1 VREFLHRYE
10 LDTSAPTSRQ
20 FWRDLSRRAL
30 LPGVGLWLVIVGV
43 GLLIVGPLGG
53 LPAEAGVNE
62 WFVSRRTDALNTLT
76 TFLSGIGQTEFII
89 GACALAIALIWWKTK
104 QWWFAV
110 VPGLAVSLQAIVFL
124 TSALVVGRTRPDVEH
139 LDDSPP
145 TSSYPSGHT
154 GAATAFYLTL
164 AALCQRI
171 GNPVLRWVATILCVL
186 VPFAVGIGR
195 LYRGMHSLTDVTM
208 GFVNGV
214 ACAVIAWNYLQ
225 RDVRSGRAA
234 RQAVSAGRS
243 RG

>member
-1 VREFLHRYE
+1 VHEFLHRYE

-53 LPAEAGVNE
+53 LPAEAGVSE

-76 TFLSGIGQTEFII
+76 MFLSGIGQTEFLI
-89 GACALAIALIWWKTK
+89 GACALGIALIWWKTK
-104 QWWFAV
+104 QWWFAA
-110 VPGLAVSLQAIVFL
+110 VPGIAVSLQAIIFL
-124 TSALVVGRTRPDVEH
+124 TSALVVGRTRPEVEH

-171 GNPVLRWVATILCVL
+171 GNPVLRWIATVLCVL

-195 LYRGMHSLTDVTM
+195 MYRGMHSLTDVTM

-214 ACAVIAWNYLQ
+214 ACAVLAWGYLQ
-225 RDVRSGRAA
+225 RDVRSGRSA
-234 RQAVSAGRS
+234 RQAVGAGRS

>member
-1 VREFLHRYE
+1 MHEFLHRYE

-20 FWRDLSRRAL
+20 FWHDLSRRAL
-30 LPGVGLWLVIVGV
+30 LPAVGLWLLIVGV
-43 GLLIVGPLGG
+43 GLLIVGPLGN
-53 LPAEAGVNE
+53 LPSEAGVNE

-76 TFLSGIGQTEFII
+76 TVLSGIGQTEFII
-89 GACALAIALIWWKTK
+89 GACALAIGLIWWRTK

-124 TSALVVGRTRPDVEH
+124 TSALVVGRTRPEVEQLDV
-139 LDDSPP
+139 SPP

-186 VPFAVGIGR
+186 VPFAVGVGR
-195 LYRGMHSLTDVTM
+195 MYRGMHSLTDVTM

-214 ACAVIAWNYLQ
+214 ACAVLAWGYLR
-225 RDVRSGRAA
+225 RDVRPGRSAGD
-234 RQAVSAGRS
+234 AVSAGRS
-243 RG
+243 RA